1 LFRKPYKIAL
11 FKLIWDSPMSQRVSY
26 VKRLVSSF
34 SSTLLSALAPFRMQ
48 MESIGM
54 DVREYSEERD
64 DKLEVIVG
72 IKISFANVEAYEKFV
87 GRKRK
92 IVEGGK
98 Q

>member
-1 LFRKPYKIAL
+1 
-11 FKLIWDSPMSQRVSY
+11 MSQKVSY

-48 MESIGM
+48 METVGM

-72 IKISFANVEAYEKFV
+72 IKISFANPEAYEKFV

-92 IVEGGK
+92 TA
-98 Q
+98 